1 MGGKHTKKILLLSV
15 ITVSLICANYLFFGT
30 PYFMCIIKELTG
42 YDCPACG
49 TQRAVVSILRGDLIS
64 AFWYNPYLVLLLL
77 IGLILAIIKKK
88 YLSKKRLQYIVITL
102 VIVMVM
108 WVIVRN
114 LQIWQDFV
122 STKMAL

>member
-1 MGGKHTKKILLLSV
+1 MGGRHTKKILLLV
-15 ITVSLICANYLFFGT
+15 ITASLICANYLFFGT
-30 PYFMCIIKELTG
+30 PYLRCIIKELTG

-49 TQRAVVSILRGDLIS
+49 AQRAVVSILRGDLIS